1 MPDMTKT
8 KRERSNLSVSATP
21 DVLAEIDALVT
32 ASPVDTSRSGIALAA
47 IRAGLPLVAMRL
59 KVETGK
65 FKIEKH

>member
-1 MPDMTKT
+1 MTKT

-21 DVLAEIDALVT
+21 DVLAEIDRLVK

-59 KVETGK
+59 KVEKGE
-65 FKIEKH
+65 FKIKR